1 MKKAKRIGGL
11 FALALAL
18 VLTACG
24 GVGSGAADS
33 ASPRVE
39 QWNAGSNTDS
49 MFQESVGI
57 SWAWTR
63 IYQHGRG

>member
-24 GVGSGAADS
+24 RRQCVAPG
-33 ASPRVE
+33 
-39 QWNAGSNTDS
+39 
-49 MFQESVGI
+49 
-57 SWAWTR
+57 
-63 IYQHGRG
+63 